1 MFACVSCVCGSSS
14 VLPFS
19 GVTPGYRYKY
29 KSFCHYTPTII
40 VRHFFIRFLGGKALR
55 VRLRAGA
62 AACTRSSS
70 GNRRRQQREGYAHLA
85 QAPSKDDGPV
95 RRTGARAIVRP
106 LDPKQTCLAITR

>member
-19 GVTPGYRYKY
+19 GVTPEY

-40 VRHFFIRFLGGKALR
+40 VRHFFIRLLSGKALR